1 MYNINIIVGL
11 FGEPIANQYSANHG
25 HNGVDTSGI
34 MVLTYPN
41 LTASCVAAKDSSSP
55 SFILIQGEK
64 GWVRIPTTANEFGKV
79 EIMEQGKL
87 TSYQRNAYE
96 SRLAH
101 EFMDF
106 KDIWEQKDYKRM
118 EEWLDISL
126 TVMKVLRS

>member
-1 MYNINIIVGL
+1 
-11 FGEPIANQYSANHG
+11 
-25 HNGVDTSGI
+25 

-106 KDIWEQKDYKRM
+106 KDIWERKDYKRM